1 MAKKAKH
8 AFGMLE
14 NIDKALL
21 DGLVD
26 SYDILFMKDAK
37 GNPHIGWIDANGE
50 KVVLDNGNDNI
61 VVVKEESL
69 PESGETGKVYIF
81 REDGY
86 FWNGSEF
93 INFCKPTD
101 VSALAAEIAK
111 KADASALSDV
121 EAAAKAYTDG
131 KVESAVEAAMSEHL
145 VKRYIIEDVPAGTLV
160 DYFDKEIRIMCPA
173 DAEFAKQS
181 VGAGGNPNNYYMTFK
196 TYAPSDDVV
205 GYIEHLGD
213 QADPEILTDL
223 KTDKYGRKYQPTW
236 LSLAGYDES
245 TDTWTYRG
253 KNSSTEKYV
262 GWDYQI
268 DWYNADRV
276 MVKSDSVRINLS
288 NEDCHNT
295 IEPYYV
301 GSIMKE
307 VDTKIDTKIEE
318 KIAEVEAAYEVIE
331 F

>member
-1 MAKKAKH
+1 MANKARH
-8 AFGMLE
+8 AFGSSSG
-14 NIDKALL
+14 IDAAIQSGKIDA
-21 DGLVD
+21 
-26 SYDILFMKDAK
+26 YDILFLDGDTDSPKVGWVDKNGKAVILKDEKADLTELEAEVAK
-37 GNPHIGWIDANGE
+37 KADA
-50 KVVLDNGNDNI
+50 
-61 VVVKEESL
+61 EE
-69 PESGETGKVYIF
+69 V
-81 REDGY
+81 
-86 FWNGSEF
+86 
-93 INFCKPTD
+93 
-101 VSALAAEIAK
+101 AAEIAK

-145 VKRYIIEDVPAGTLV
+145 VKRYAIEDVPAGTLV

-245 TDTWTYRG
+245 TDTWTYHG

-301 GSIMKE
+301 GSMMKE
-307 VDTKIDTKIEE
+307 VDTKIEE